1 MYLAAVAVM
10 SQVLR
15 QQRWAVCFAGLSSAY
30 KIIGGIV
37 EPFYQMIEFNVL
49 FFATHAL
56 VALMAAFYVFN
67 EYTSPKH
74 DSPPTD

>member
-1 MYLAAVAVM
+1 MLGRL
-10 SQVLR
+10 Q
-15 QQRWAVCFAGLSSAY
+15 
-30 KIIGGIV
+30 
-37 EPFYQMIEFNVL
+37 PFYQMIEFNVL